1 MELQA
6 ITDGADAFPLPRV
19 QTRISSRRS
28 EMLFREKGS
37 AVSPMAQRSPWSGR
51 PAIIASVAITLFGAS
66 SAPGQE
72 PANTNRIIPLIVMDE
87 VPLSDAIA
95 NLARQ
100 AGINYILDPQLAGLT
115 ATVNGR
121 WTNSSAGQV
130 LGTTLQQHGF
140 IMIQAPSNSAALI
153 VPTNQTVKPPEGGAT
168 TNSLAPAISPASGK

>member
-1 MELQA
+1 
-6 ITDGADAFPLPRV
+6 V
-19 QTRISSRRS
+19 SRI
-28 EMLFREKGS
+28 
-37 AVSPMAQRSPWSGR
+37 ANRSPWRGLLAVS
-51 PAIIASVAITLFGAS
+51 ASVALMRFGAS
-66 SAPGQE
+66 SVSAQE

-121 WTNSSAGQV
+121 WTNATAEQV

-140 IMIQAPSNSAALI
+140 IMIQAPSNSATLI
-153 VPTNQTVKPPEGGAT
+153 VPTNQTVKPPDTNAGRAT
-168 TNSLAPAISPASGK
+168 TNSLAPANSLPSGK